1 MTSKEEIF
9 ESLAEAVVKGKQ
21 DLCVELANKVIEE
34 KVDAYEAIMKGCAH
48 GMSIVS
54 DKYDKREMFV
64 PHIMIA
70 ARAMNSAVEILQ
82 PHVNV
87 ESAEKPGDVVTGVVF
102 GDVHDIGIN
111 LVVSLLGAAGFTVH
125 HLGKDIAPE
134 KFIEA
139 AKEHNADVIGLSAL
153 MTTSMMG
160 MKEVV
165 ELARGEIPST
175 KIMIGGGPVSQRY
188 CNDIGAD
195 AYAENAPEA
204 IKAVKELVAAKKAN

>member
-9 ESLAEAVVKGKQ
+9 ESLAKAVVSGKQ
-21 DLCVELANKVIEE
+21 DLCVELANKVIED
-34 KVDAYEAIMKGCAH
+34 KIDAYEAIMKGCTR
-48 GMSIVS
+48 GMSIVGE
-54 DKYDKREMFV
+54 KYDKREMFV

-82 PHVNV
+82 PYVNV
-87 ESAEKPGDVVTGVVF
+87 EAAEKPGDVITGVVF

-111 LVVSLLGAAGFTVH
+111 LVVSLLGAAGFKVH
-125 HLGKDIAPE
+125 HLGKDIPPE

-139 AKEHNADVIGLSAL
+139 AKEYNADVIGLSAL

-160 MKEVV
+160 MKNVI
-165 ELARGEIPST
+165 ELARKEVPGT
-175 KIMIGGGPVSQRY
+175 GIMIGGGPVSQRY
-188 CNDIGAD
+188 CDSIGAD

-204 IKAVKELVAAKKAN
+204 IKAVKELVATKRAN